1 MKSMTAFGRAA
12 GTSGGKNYVCEVKS
26 VNNRYL
32 DVTVKLPRNYSFLE
46 ERVTALVKER
56 GISRGKVDVFIGIE
70 AAESRGVTVAL
81 DTLYADSYIAAL
93 RELKEKYSLP
103 GKITLELAARGDGM
117 FIASKPEED
126 AEADW
131 QGLLP
136 YLNSALD
143 GFEQSRTAEGERL
156 KADLAAKKENL
167 RSIVA
172 AVKEKSALNA
182 KGYRAALEE
191 KLRKALDEVGVTFSS
206 DRILTEVAIYVDKTA
221 VDEEIVRL
229 YSHFKAYDD
238 ALNSAEPVGRRL
250 DFLVQEMN
258 REVNTTGS
266 KACDAEIAALVVS
279 AKCELEKIREQ
290 IQNIE

>member
-1 MKSMTAFGRAA
+1 MRSMTAFGRAT
-12 GTSGGKNYVCEVKS
+12 GQTGGRFYVCEIKS
-26 VNNRYL
+26 VNNRFL
-32 DVTVKLPRNYSFLE
+32 DVTVKLPRSYSFLE

-70 AAESRGVTVAL
+70 AAGSRGVTVGL

-103 GKITLELAARGDGM
+103 GKITLELAARGDEM

-136 YLNSALD
+136 YLNLALES
-143 GFEQSRTAEGERL
+143 FEQSRTAEGERL
-156 KADLAAKKENL
+156 RDDLAAKKENL
-167 RSIVA
+167 RSIVSD
-172 AVKEKSALNA
+172 VKEKSAINA

-191 KLRKALDEVGVTFSS
+191 KLRKTLDEVGVTFSS

-221 VDEEIVRL
+221 VDEETVRL
-229 YSHFKAYDD
+229 DSHFKAFDD
-238 ALNSAEPVGRRL
+238 ALNSPEPVGRRL

-258 REVNTTGS
+258 REVNTTAS
-266 KACDAEIAALVVS
+266 KANNVCAAKIAVEMKSEI
-279 AKCELEKIREQ
+279 EKLREQ
-290 IQNIE
+290 VQNVE